1 MASTTPPATAAP
13 AMTPVLTLEGR
24 GESDRL
30 DVLPISAVD
39 VCTASTVAVLMLAL
53 AVNIVTPV
61 LPLVDVTCDA
71 ETDVVCRV
79 EIDETRDSDVDG
91 GGTAV
96 IVAVVWTVANGAGV
110 VDISGLVV
118 TLVLV
123 C

>member
-1 MASTTPPATAAP
+1 M
-13 AMTPVLTLEGR
+13 
-24 GESDRL
+24 
-30 DVLPISAVD
+30 DVLLISAVD

-118 TLVLV
+118 TVLV

>member
-1 MASTTPPATAAP
+1 M
-13 AMTPVLTLEGR
+13 
-24 GESDRL
+24 
-30 DVLPISAVD
+30 DVLLISAVD